1 MSELLTVKEVAELMR
16 VSPMTVYRAVELGTL
31 PHVRFGRTIRVDR
44 ETLDAFIQL
53 PQTEI
58 LLTRKPAKTSNRAP
72 VTRL

>member
-1 MSELLTVKEVAELMR
+1 MSELLTVKEVAKLIR

-44 ETLDAFIQL
+44 ADLEAFV
-53 PQTEI
+53 
-58 LLTRKPAKTSNRAP
+58 LTPRGAVKPKGPITRAP